1 MKIFRPWNEIEST
14 LVFTSLSL
22 LMSLSDLRLTSYPVK
37 STTLAE
43 DRSRGIQ
50 DTTAV
55 VVVMLWTCTGTE
67 GSSSKDEVITQ
78 RKVNIVIRPIG
89 VKFLPEIGWFVSV
102 VYRNTVSNISEFT
115 ITSRTAQFL
124 CIFRHC
130 FCPNPVALD
139 SLFHFFFTF
148 LVIIWLPTVFNTKT
162 VNMSNQ
168 ITSY

>member
-1 MKIFRPWNEIEST
+1 M
-14 LVFTSLSL
+14 FTSLSL

-67 GSSSKDEVITQ
+67 GSSSKDEGITQ
-78 RKVNIVIRPIG
+78 RKVNIVTRPSG

-139 SLFHFFFTF
+139 SLFHLFFY
-148 LVIIWLPTVFNTKT
+148 VFSHHLAPNS
-162 VNMSNQ
+162 VQ
-168 ITSY
+168 Y